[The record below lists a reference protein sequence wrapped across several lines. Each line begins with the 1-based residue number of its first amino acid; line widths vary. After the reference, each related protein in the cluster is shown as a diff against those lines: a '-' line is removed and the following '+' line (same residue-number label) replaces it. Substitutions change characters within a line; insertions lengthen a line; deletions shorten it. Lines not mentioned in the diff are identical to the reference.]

1 VKNLGGLSAKK
12 ALLGLAVVIVAG
24 GILMAFVSTP
34 PSIGSPFEAA
44 STTTPGYSLV
54 LPSAG
59 SFGATLIGS
68 GSSGQPDYTNII
80 NQGATVTEATTT
92 TTTGSV
98 LYGLTSNST
107 RGPPSGPTSNVTQGS
122 PSGSGGE
129 IEFSSQVQ
137 LQSSSPQQAASQ
149 VAALAYSVGGYVAYQ
164 ATYNSSADVVIRVP
178 AAEYP
183 QALAKIEALGTVV
196 GLTSNSNDVSVQY
209 TDLNATLESLQ
220 TEQGALLRLLNES
233 TTINSTL
240 AIESQLQGVNQQINE
255 VESQILQT
263 RTLISYSTIEVSISE
278 SASKAP
284 LSLALTTTPKSGESP
299 LSVTFNAVVR
309 GGVQPYVVNYN
320 FGDATA
326 SQGQIVIHTYNNP
339 GTYNVTVTATDQNGT
354 AAQQSVTVRVTAAP
368 GFSGFQGFA
377 STVSALFVSVVEG
390 IAEVAVVV
398 LPIAAVGAVVVIPF
412 QRRSRQKAAKQ
423 SG

>member
-1 VKNLGGLSAKK
+1 MEVLGRFSARK

-24 GILMAFVSTP
+24 GMLVAFVSAPATVY
-34 PSIGSPFEAA
+34 SPIRGVA
-44 STTTPGYSLV
+44 STTTGYTLGLPNSGSL
-54 LPSAG
+54 
-59 SFGATLIGS
+59 GASLFGS
-68 GSSGQPDYTNII
+68 GSSEQSDNTDIVNMGT
-80 NQGATVTEATTT
+80 TVTEATTT

-98 LYGLTSNST
+98 PYGPN
-107 RGPPSGPTSNVTQGS
+107 SNVTQGS

-137 LQSSSPQQAASQ
+137 LQSVSPQQAASR
-149 VAALAYSVGGYVAYQ
+149 VVALAYSVGGYVAYQ
-164 ATYNSSADVVIRVP
+164 ATYNTSADVVIRVP
-178 AAEYP
+178 AAQYQ
-183 QALAKIEALGTVV
+183 QALAGVEGFGTVV

-209 TDLNATLESLQ
+209 TDLNATLVSLQ

-233 TTINSTL
+233 TSINSTL

-263 RTLISYSTIEVSISE
+263 RTLIDYSTIDVSVSE
-278 SASKAP
+278 SPSETS
-284 LSLALTTTPKSGESP
+284 LSLALTVTPKAGVAP

-320 FGDATA
+320 FGDTTA
-326 SQGQIVIHTYNNP
+326 SEGQIVIHTYNQP

-354 AAQQSVTVRVTAAP
+354 AVQQSVLVRVTPAP
-368 GFSGFQGFA
+368 GFSGFQGFI
-377 STVSALFVSVVEG
+377 STVSGLFVSVVEG

-398 LPIAAVGAVVVIPF
+398 LPIAAVGAAIVIPF
-412 QRRSRQKAAKQ
+412 QKRASHQKAEKQ
-423 SG
+423 AA

>member
-1 VKNLGGLSAKK
+1 VKNLGGISAKK
-12 ALLGLAVVIVAG
+12 ALIGLAVVIVAG
-24 GILMAFVSTP
+24 GILLAFVSTP
-34 PSIGSPFEAA
+34 AAVNSPFEAA
-44 STTTPGYSLV
+44 STSTSGYSLG
-54 LPSAG
+54 LPNAG
-59 SFGATLIGS
+59 NFGASLVGS
-68 GSSGQPDYTNII
+68 GSSGQSDYTDII
-80 NQGATVTEATTT
+80 NQGTTVTEATTT
-92 TTTGSV
+92 TTTGAV
-98 LYGLTSNST
+98 PYG
-107 RGPPSGPTSNVTQGS
+107 PASNVTQGS

-137 LQSSSPQQAASQ
+137 LQSASPQQAASQ
-149 VAALAYSVGGYVAYQ
+149 VAALAYFVGGYVAYQ

-183 QALAKIEALGTVV
+183 QALAKVEALGTVV

-263 RTLISYSTIEVSISE
+263 RTLIDYSTIEVSISE
-278 SASKAP
+278 SASEAP
-284 LSLALTTTPKSGESP
+284 LSLALTATPKSGEAP

-320 FGDATA
+320 FGDTTG
-326 SQGQIVIHTYNNP
+326 SEGQIVIHTYNNP
-339 GTYNVTVTATDQNGT
+339 GTYNVTVTATDQNGS
-354 AAQQSVTVRVTAAP
+354 AVQQSVIVHVTAVP
-368 GFSGFQGFA
+368 GFSGFRGFV
-377 STVSALFVSVVEG
+377 STVSGLFVNVVEG

-398 LPIAAVGAVVVIPF
+398 LPIAAVGAAIVLPF
-412 QRRSRQKAAKQ
+412 QRRASRQKAAKQ
-423 SG
+423 AG